1 MKENFGVFLPISN
14 KQAVHKVEM
23 IMNVPFKRPFFNIFK
38 DEGVVQNFLEAVKKQ
53 QIDDAKIYL
62 SKRFKA
68 GNLMNLDELKN
79 LLDDYGKYKYLRNN
93 VSATDYENFRINS
106 ILIMNNEYKNSILHL
121 YLIKEPDKYG
131 NWKIYGIER
140 E

>member
-1 MKENFGVFLPISN
+1 MKEIFLQAKN
-14 KQAVHKVEM
+14 KQAVYKVEM
-23 IMNVPFKRPFFNIFK
+23 IMNTPTKKPFFSFFK
-38 DEGVVQNFLEAVKKQ
+38 DEGVVQSFLDAVKKQ
-53 QIDDAKIYL
+53 PIDDAKIYL

-68 GNLMNLDELKN
+68 GSLMDLNELKR
-79 LLDDYGKYKYLRNN
+79 LLDDYGRYKYLHNS
-93 VSATDYENFRINS
+93 VSAADYENFRINS
-106 ILIMNNEYKNSILHL
+106 VLIMNNEYKNSILHL